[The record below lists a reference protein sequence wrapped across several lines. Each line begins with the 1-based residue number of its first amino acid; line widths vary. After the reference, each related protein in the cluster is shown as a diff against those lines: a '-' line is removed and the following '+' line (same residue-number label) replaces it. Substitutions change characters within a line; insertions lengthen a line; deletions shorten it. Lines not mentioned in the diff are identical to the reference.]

1 MVPPKLLVSL
11 AGAFSLTLTLA
22 SPTPGE
28 MHPAFRPSAPGDP
41 SWYCTV
47 RHRVV
52 LDYFTL
58 EGRNWNISEYGL
70 RTVLASRGGAISNW
84 FYEGEVKDG
93 VQEFIAH
100 VSASFV
106 FLFFFC
112 GTWWLFSL
120 EGGSSS
126 CFVLPH
132 FFSFAL

>member
-1 MVPPKLLVSL
+1 
-11 AGAFSLTLTLA
+11 
-22 SPTPGE
+22 

-47 RHRVV
+47 RHRVI

-58 EGRNWNISEYGL
+58 EGRNWNTSEYGL

-84 FYEGEVKDG
+84 FYEEEVKDG

-100 VSASFV
+100 VSACFILYLCFGTCLFS
-106 FLFFFC
+106 FLF
-112 GTWWLFSL
+112 S
-120 EGGSSS
+120 GSSL

-132 FFSFAL
+132 FLLCLVRTAMLTFLDTT